1 MSRGLEDGLVPA
13 QPDASLQAKFEDALA
28 LQQQGRVAE
37 AAKFYEE
44 ILAVD
49 GVHFDALHCLGAI
62 ACQAGSQLA
71 AIDLLTRAITVRPQ
85 AAEPHCN
92 LGYAFQGLKRLDA
105 ALASYD
111 RAIALSPA
119 YARAHCNRGD
129 VLQSLGRPDEA
140 LASFSRAV
148 EHNPDYAQAHFQR
161 GNTLLE
167 FGRLAEALDSYDRTL
182 ALQPGHAL
190 AHYNRG
196 NVLFRLERFGEA
208 LPAYDEAIALKP
220 DFARAWSNRGNV
232 LLALKQRD
240 SALASCDRAV
250 ALQPQDAQFHY
261 DRATVLQTLHRF
273 EDALAGYDAAIARDP
288 VDARTRTNRGVVLHM
303 MRRFDEALDGFDR
316 AITLKPDLAETYV
329 NKAVTQLSTGRLAPG
344 WNNFEWRRF
353 VKLSPERKFVQ
364 PPLTSLTD
372 ARGKIILVHCDD
384 GFGDTLHFCRYIP
397 LLQQA
402 GARVLFSPQ
411 KKLNRLMRSMGEGVI
426 FAGEKDA
433 FDYHIPAMSLPMLF
447 QTTLDTIPA
456 KVPYLFADAF
466 LVEKWR
472 ARIGDEGF
480 KIGIC
485 WQGNS
490 VHQIVDRRCCPV
502 STFAPLSRLA
512 GVRLISLHKGDGEGQ
527 LNALPAGMT
536 VERFDD
542 LDAGPDAFADTAAV
556 MQCMDL
562 VITIDTSV
570 AHLAGALGVR
580 SWTLLQ
586 YIADWRWLL
595 DRPDSPWY
603 PAMRLFR
610 QKTDGDWDGVM
621 KDVETALAGLLK
633 ETTL

>member
-1 MSRGLEDGLVPA
+1 MSSGLESGLLPA
-13 QPDASLQAKFEDALA
+13 QLDAFLQTKFEDALA

-49 GVHFDALHCLGAI
+49 SAHFDALHCLGAI

-71 AIDLLTRAITVRPQ
+71 AIDFLSRAITVRPQ
-85 AAEPHCN
+85 VAEPHCN

-111 RAIALSPA
+111 RAIALNPA
-119 YARAHCNRGD
+119 YARAYFNRSH
-129 VLQSLGRPDEA
+129 VLQSLGRRDEA
-140 LASFSRAV
+140 LASLIRAV

-161 GNTLLE
+161 GNALLD
-167 FGRLAEALDSYDRTL
+167 FSRLAEALDSYDRTL
-182 ALQPGHAL
+182 ALQPDHAL

-196 NVLFRLERFGEA
+196 NVLYRLERHGEA
-208 LPAYDEAIALKP
+208 LLAYDKAVALKP
-220 DFARAWSNRGNV
+220 DFAPAWSNRGNA

-240 SALASCDRAV
+240 DALASCDRAV

-273 EDALAGYDAAIARDP
+273 DDALAGYDDAIARDP
-288 VDARTRTNRGVVLHM
+288 MNARTQTNRGVVLHM

-316 AITLKPDLAETYV
+316 AITLQPDLAETYV
-329 NKAVTQLSTGRLAPG
+329 NKAVTQLSTGYLAPG
-344 WNNFEWRRF
+344 WKNFEWRRF
-353 VKLSPERKFVQ
+353 VKLSPERKFAQ
-364 PPLTSLTD
+364 PPLTDLAD
-372 ARGKIILVHCDD
+372 APGKTILVHCDD
-384 GFGDTLHFCRYIP
+384 GFGDTLHFCRYVP
-397 LLQQA
+397 LLQHA

-411 KKLNRLMRSMGEGVI
+411 KKMNRLMSSLGDGVTL
-426 FAGEKDA
+426 AGEMDA

-456 KVPYLFADAF
+456 QVPYLLADAA
-466 LVEKWR
+466 LVKKWR
-472 ARIGDEGF
+472 ARIGDDGF
-480 KIGIC
+480 KVGIC

-502 STFAPLSRLA
+502 STFAPLARLA
-512 GVRLISLHKGDGEGQ
+512 GIRLISLHKGDGEGQ

-595 DRPDSPWY
+595 DRADSPWY
-603 PAMRLFR
+603 PTMRLFR
-610 QKTDGDWDGVM
+610 QKIDGDWDGVM
-621 KDVETALAGLLK
+621 KGVETALAGLLK
-633 ETTL
+633 ETVL